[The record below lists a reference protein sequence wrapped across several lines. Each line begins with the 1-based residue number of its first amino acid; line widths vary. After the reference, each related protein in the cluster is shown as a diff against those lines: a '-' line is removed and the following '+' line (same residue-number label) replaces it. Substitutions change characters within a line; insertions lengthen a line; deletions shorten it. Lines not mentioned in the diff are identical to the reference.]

1 MVPIWAHRTH
11 EKSEYVR
18 FLSSVPLVHDVQLR
32 CPIMRLGFVGL
43 ILGLLP
49 CPVFSQV
56 RSANG
61 PVVNAAVG
69 YSYLD
74 VSLARNSRV
83 GLNGADTNLSVDFR
97 SQFGLKL
104 DIGYARGS
112 NVLGSGRHADV
123 LSYLAGPV
131 VYPIHH
137 RKWTAYAEGLVG
149 AARVTGP
156 IPSANGFLGAYV
168 NKLAW
173 VLGGGLEYDLSS
185 SWAFRAG
192 PQYLHTKFF
201 ITPTRI
207 GGQNNLRVVAEIVH
221 RFGGRRR

>member
-1 MVPIWAHRTH
+1 MRPA
-11 EKSEYVR
+11 
-18 FLSSVPLVHDVQLR
+18 LVA
-32 CPIMRLGFVGL
+32 L

-49 CPVFSQV
+49 YSVLSQV
-56 RSANG
+56 VAANG

-74 VSLARNSRV
+74 VSLARDSRV
-83 GLNGADTNLSVDFR
+83 GLNGADVNLSVDFR

-137 RKWTAYAEGLVG
+137 RKWTAYAEALVG

-173 VLGGGLEYDLSS
+173 VLGGGLEYNLSS

-192 PQYLHTKFF
+192 PGYLHTLYYT
-201 ITPTRI
+201 TPTRI
-207 GGQNNLRVVAEIVH
+207 SGQNNVRVVAEIVH

>member
-1 MVPIWAHRTH
+1 
-11 EKSEYVR
+11 
-18 FLSSVPLVHDVQLR
+18 
-32 CPIMRLGFVGL
+32 MRPVFVAL

-49 CPVFSQV
+49 HPVLSQV
-56 RSANG
+56 VAANG

-74 VSLARNSRV
+74 VSLAPNSRV
-83 GLNGADTNLSVDFR
+83 GLNGADANLSVDFR
-97 SQFGLKL
+97 SHFGLRL

-131 VYPIHH
+131 AYPFHY
-137 RKWTAYAEGLVG
+137 RKWTAYGEALVG

-156 IPSANGFLGAYV
+156 IPSPSGFSGAYV

-173 VLGGGLEYDLSS
+173 VLGGGL
-185 SWAFRAG
+185 
-192 PQYLHTKFF
+192 
-201 ITPTRI
+201 
-207 GGQNNLRVVAEIVH
+207 
-221 RFGGRRR
+221 

>member
-1 MVPIWAHRTH
+1 MRPV
-11 EKSEYVR
+11 
-18 FLSSVPLVHDVQLR
+18 LVA
-32 CPIMRLGFVGL
+32 L

-49 CPVFSQV
+49 QSALSQV
-56 RSANG
+56 VAANG

-74 VSLARNSRV
+74 VSLAPNSRV
-83 GLNGADTNLSVDFR
+83 GLNGADINLSADFR
-97 SQFGLKL
+97 SQFGLRL
-104 DIGYARGS
+104 DIGYTRGS

-123 LSYLAGPV
+123 LSYVVGPV
-131 VYPIHH
+131 VYPIRH

-168 NKLAW
+168 NKVAW
-173 VLGGGLEYDLSS
+173 VLGGGLEYDISS

-192 PQYLHTKFF
+192 PEYLHTAYFN
-201 ITPTRI
+201 TPTRI
-207 GGQNNLRVVAEIVH
+207 GGQNNLRLVAEIVR

>member
-1 MVPIWAHRTH
+1 
-11 EKSEYVR
+11 
-18 FLSSVPLVHDVQLR
+18 
-32 CPIMRLGFVGL
+32 MRSALFVAL

-49 CPVFSQV
+49 HPALSQV
-56 RSANG
+56 VAAHG

-69 YSYLD
+69 YSYLNLSQAPD
-74 VSLARNSRV
+74 SRA
-83 GLNGADTNLSVDFR
+83 GLNGADANLSIDLSSRV
-97 SQFGLKL
+97 GLRL
-104 DIGYARGS
+104 DVGYARGS

-137 RKWTAYAEGLVG
+137 RKWTAYAEGVVG

-156 IPSANGFLGAYV
+156 IPSAHGFLGAYV

-192 PQYLHTKFF
+192 PEYLHTLYYT
-201 ITPTRI
+201 TPTRI
-207 GGQNNLRVVAEIVH
+207 SGQNNMRAVAEIVH
-221 RFGGRRR
+221 CFGGGRR

>member
-1 MVPIWAHRTH
+1 
-11 EKSEYVR
+11 
-18 FLSSVPLVHDVQLR
+18 
-32 CPIMRLGFVGL
+32 MRPALFVAL

-49 CPVFSQV
+49 SPVLSQV
-56 RSANG
+56 VAANG

-74 VSLARNSRV
+74 LSGTPNNRV
-83 GLNGADTNLSVDFR
+83 GLSGADANLGVDFGSR
-97 SQFGLKL
+97 LGMRL
-104 DIGYARGS
+104 DVGYSRGS

-123 LSYLAGPV
+123 LSYVAGPV

-173 VLGGGLEYDLSS
+173 VLGGGLEYDVSF
-185 SWAFRAG
+185 SWALRVG
-192 PQYLHTKFF
+192 SEYLHTTYFT
-201 ITPTRI
+201 TPTTI
-207 GGQNNLRVVAEIVH
+207 GGQNNMRAVAEIVH

>member
-1 MVPIWAHRTH
+1 
-11 EKSEYVR
+11 
-18 FLSSVPLVHDVQLR
+18 
-32 CPIMRLGFVGL
+32 MRSALFVAL

-49 CPVFSQV
+49 HPALSQV
-56 RSANG
+56 VAAHG
-61 PVVNAAVG
+61 PVVNVAVG
-69 YSYLD
+69 YSYLNLSQAPD
-74 VSLARNSRV
+74 SRA
-83 GLNGADTNLSVDFR
+83 GLNGADANLGVDFR
-97 SQFGLKL
+97 SRVGLRL
-104 DIGYARGS
+104 DVGYARAS

-123 LSYLAGPV
+123 LSYVAGPV
-131 VYPIHH
+131 AYPIHY
-137 RKWTAYAEGLVG
+137 RRWSTYVEALVG

-192 PQYLHTKFF
+192 PEYLHTLYYT
-201 ITPTRI
+201 TPTRI
-207 GGQNNLRVVAEIVH
+207 SGQNNMRAVAEIVR

>member
-1 MVPIWAHRTH
+1 
-11 EKSEYVR
+11 
-18 FLSSVPLVHDVQLR
+18 
-32 CPIMRLGFVGL
+32 MRPVFVAL
-43 ILGLLP
+43 ILGILP
-49 CPVFSQV
+49 HSALSQV
-56 RSANG
+56 VAANG

-74 VSLARNSRV
+74 LSLAPNSRV
-83 GLNGADTNLSVDFR
+83 GLNGADVNLSVDFR
-97 SQFGLKL
+97 SQFGLRL
-104 DIGYARGS
+104 DIGYARAS

-123 LSYLAGPV
+123 LSYLVGPV
-131 VYPIHH
+131 VYPIRH
-137 RKWTAYAEGLVG
+137 RKWAAYAEGLVG

-156 IPSANGFLGAYV
+156 IHSANGFLGAYV

-192 PQYLHTKFF
+192 PEYLHTTYFS
-201 ITPTRI
+201 TPTRI
-207 GGQNNLRVVAEIVH
+207 GGQNNIRLVVEIVR

>member
-1 MVPIWAHRTH
+1 M
-11 EKSEYVR
+11 
-18 FLSSVPLVHDVQLR
+18 
-32 CPIMRLGFVGL
+32 MRAAFIAL

-49 CPVFSQV
+49 HPVLSQV
-56 RSANG
+56 VAATG

-69 YSYLD
+69 YSYVDL
-74 VSLARNSRV
+74 SLAQNNRV
-83 GLNGADTNLSVDFR
+83 GLNGADVNLSVDFR

-156 IPSANGFLGAYV
+156 IPSTNGFLGAYV

-192 PQYLHTKFF
+192 PEYLHTAFF

-207 GGQNNLRVVAEIVH
+207 GGQNNVRAVAEIVH

>member
-1 MVPIWAHRTH
+1 
-11 EKSEYVR
+11 
-18 FLSSVPLVHDVQLR
+18 
-32 CPIMRLGFVGL
+32 MRPVLFVAL

-49 CPVFSQV
+49 HPALSQV
-56 RSANG
+56 VAANG

-69 YSYLD
+69 YSYLN
-74 VSLARNSRV
+74 VSQAPSGRV
-83 GLNGADTNLSVDFR
+83 GLNGADANLSVDFR
-97 SQFGLKL
+97 SRVGLRL
-104 DIGYARGS
+104 DVGYARGS

-131 VYPIHH
+131 AYPFHYK
-137 RKWTAYAEGLVG
+137 KWTAYGEALVG

-156 IPSANGFLGAYV
+156 IPSPNGFLGSYV

-173 VLGGGLEYDLSS
+173 VLGGGLEYDVSS

-192 PQYLHTKFF
+192 PGYLHTLYYT
-201 ITPTRI
+201 TPTRI
-207 GGQNNLRVVAEIVH
+207 SGQNNLRVVAEIVH

>member
-1 MVPIWAHRTH
+1 MTCIA
-11 EKSEYVR
+11 S
-18 FLSSVPLVHDVQLR
+18 
-32 CPIMRLGFVGL
+32 PIMRPVLFIAL

-49 CPVFSQV
+49 HPALCQV
-56 RSANG
+56 VAAHG

-74 VSLARNSRV
+74 LAQASNSRV
-83 GLNGADTNLSVDFR
+83 GLNGADANLSLDFR
-97 SQFGLKL
+97 SRVGLRL

-131 VYPIHH
+131 AYPIHY
-137 RKWTAYAEGLVG
+137 RQWTTYAEALAG

-173 VLGGGLEYDLSS
+173 VIGGGLEYDLSS

-192 PQYLHTKFF
+192 AEYMHTTYYLA
-201 ITPTRI
+201 PTRI
-207 GGQNNLRVVAEIVH
+207 GGQNNMRAVAEIVH

>member
-1 MVPIWAHRTH
+1 MTRPA
-11 EKSEYVR
+11 
-18 FLSSVPLVHDVQLR
+18 
-32 CPIMRLGFVGL
+32 FVAL

-49 CPVFSQV
+49 HPVRSQV
-56 RSANG
+56 MAASG
-61 PVVNAAVG
+61 PVVNAAAG

-74 VSLARNSRV
+74 LSLAKSRV
-83 GLNGADTNLSVDFR
+83 GLNGADVNLTADFR
-97 SQFGLKL
+97 SYFGLRL
-104 DIGYARGS
+104 DVGYARGS

-137 RKWTAYAEGLVG
+137 RKWTFYAEGLVG
-149 AARVTGP
+149 AARATGP

-173 VLGGGLEYDLSS
+173 VLGGGMEYDLSS

-192 PQYLHTKFF
+192 TGYLHTFYYT
-201 ITPTRI
+201 TPTRI

>member
-1 MVPIWAHRTH
+1 MR
-11 EKSEYVR
+11 
-18 FLSSVPLVHDVQLR
+18 SVLFVTLV
-32 CPIMRLGFVGL
+32 
-43 ILGLLP
+43 LGLLP
-49 CPVFSQV
+49 HPALSQV
-56 RSANG
+56 VAAHG
-61 PVVNAAVG
+61 PEVDAAVG
-69 YSYLD
+69 YSYLNL
-74 VSLARNSRV
+74 SQAPSSRA
-83 GLNGADTNLSVDFR
+83 GLNGADANLSVDFR
-97 SQFGLKL
+97 SRVGLRL
-104 DIGYARGS
+104 DVGYARGS

-131 VYPIHH
+131 AYPIHY
-137 RKWTAYAEGLVG
+137 RRWTTYAEALVG

-192 PQYLHTKFF
+192 PEYLHTLYYT
-201 ITPTRI
+201 TPTRI
-207 GGQNNLRVVAEIVH
+207 SGQNNMRAVAEIVH

>member
-1 MVPIWAHRTH
+1 
-11 EKSEYVR
+11 
-18 FLSSVPLVHDVQLR
+18 
-32 CPIMRLGFVGL
+32 MRPVVVAL

-49 CPVFSQV
+49 CPVLSQV
-56 RSANG
+56 VSANG

-69 YSYLD
+69 YSYVDL
-74 VSLARNSRV
+74 SLAQNNRV
-83 GLNGADTNLSVDFR
+83 GLNGADINLSVDFR

-123 LSYLAGPV
+123 LNYLAGPV
-131 VYPIHH
+131 VYPIHR

-192 PQYLHTKFF
+192 PQYLHTFYYT
-201 ITPTRI
+201 TPTRI
-207 GGQNNLRVVAEIVH
+207 GGQNNLRAVAEIVH